1 VSGVVEARGLVLQ
14 ALGERPRLHELT
26 VDPLGPGEVRIRM
39 RATEAAA
46 HRGLHLRLGQP
57 FETPAAA
64 PRCLDPPARGIQHGR
79 LGGRNRLRMS

>member
-57 FETPAAA
+57 FENTCRSSSLPGSASSRHTARAAGR
-64 PRCLDPPARGIQHGR
+64 PQPPPD
-79 LGGRNRLRMS
+79 